1 MNCISP
7 SAPEDQILLAYLDG
21 KSDSDIAIHL
31 EQCGYCQARVK
42 ALSTTQGV
50 LKSKLYRSLCP
61 TSVEVGEYYLHLLHP
76 ARMLVV
82 AQHVRECPHCT
93 SEVNQLQDFLNDL
106 APKQENKLT
115 EQAKTLLARLVP
127 KNKAGTPSPVLR
139 GAGGNAPMMFE
150 VDDIVVILDT
160 KMAADGKISILGQI
174 AADEPND
181 WTGAVVELRQAQQL
195 EVSTT
200 IDDLGTFHCESILP
214 GLKDLRIIP
223 SQAPVIIVLST
234 FEVSAHP

>member
-21 KSDSDIAIHL
+21 KSDTEIALHL
-31 EQCGYCQARVK
+31 EQCQYCQERVK
-42 ALSTTQGV
+42 ALSTTQNV
-50 LKSKLYRSLCP
+50 LISRLYRSLCP
-61 TSVEVGEYYLHLLHP
+61 SAVEVGEYHLHLLPP

-93 SEVNQLQDFLNDL
+93 SDVNQLQDFLNDL
-106 APKQENKLT
+106 ASKPENKLT
-115 EQAKTLLARLVP
+115 EHAKTLLARLVP

-139 GAGGNAPMMFE
+139 GAGNAPMMFE

-160 KMAADGKISILGQI
+160 KMAADGKISILGQV

-200 IDDLGTFHCESILP
+200 IDDLGTFHCEGILP
-214 GLKDLRIIP
+214 GMKDLRIIP
-223 SQAPVIIVLST
+223 SRAAVIIVLST
-234 FEVSAHP
+234 FEVFAKP